1 MTRRP
6 LGEVQFDE
14 EERTAHGSY
23 GDVYRG
29 KWRQAGAAEALGVA
43 IKFPRRSIGDRG
55 SVMTGELE
63 ALRELTGHAHIVRFL
78 GIHPHMWTTR
88 TGADDADYGLV
99 FEWCDFHLKSRCV
112 VQNAN
117 LVELVA
123 QVADALDFLHRRQ
136 PKPYIHRDVKPL
148 NILVHKRPET
158 AWSDAQAKLADF
170 GLAKQIEE
178 GEQHASGVGTGAY
191 RAPEVRDGR
200 YYPETD
206 VYALG
211 KTMEELKRESI
222 APLFKTQSEERTG
235 WVKVQNA
242 CLAVGRPHSE
252 RLSAANVRTSLRE
265 LLRSTVQTLASRSR
279 HRWQRAMT
287 LKQRRLRFPA
297 TTPCTYL

>member
-1 MTRRP
+1 MHAVKHIGRPEPGQNDASAVGILDANQEQMSRSVVVAAAMYRP

-14 EERTAHGSY
+14 EERTAHGSH

-29 KWRQAGAAEALGVA
+29 KWRQAVAAEVLDVA

-123 QVADALDFLHRRQ
+123 QVADALDFLHRQQ
-136 PKPYIHRDVKPL
+136 PKPYIHRDVSPSTSSCINDRKPRGAM
-148 NILVHKRPET
+148 HRPS
-158 AWSDAQAKLADF
+158 W
-170 GLAKQIEE
+170 
-178 GEQHASGVGTGAY
+178 
-191 RAPEVRDGR
+191 P
-200 YYPETD
+200 
-206 VYALG
+206 
-211 KTMEELKRESI
+211 
-222 APLFKTQSEERTG
+222 
-235 WVKVQNA
+235 
-242 CLAVGRPHSE
+242 
-252 RLSAANVRTSLRE
+252 
-265 LLRSTVQTLASRSR
+265 TLASRSR
-279 HRWQRAMT
+279 LRRVSSMPAESARVRTARRKCAMDAIIQRLMST
-287 LKQRRLRFPA
+287 RSGRPWKS
-297 TTPCTYL
+297 